1 MIPKLVAGWVPKF
14 THLSQNHPPQ
24 SPAMSVQH
32 KQNPARDTVSS
43 SVKHAGPHPPRLIM
57 RPQTTH
63 ASRSSSGEK
72 GSRHPRHAAFP
83 LLPFLPLVPLATT
96 RSPATPC
103 MGAASAGPP
112 RVRRAAGAMEPRA
125 PGQALSFPRPVVRV
139 DRLLIE
145 LN

>member
-1 MIPKLVAGWVPKF
+1 MKNVSVELESPTTAMPNACATQAKYSAGGIRA
-14 THLSQNHPPQ
+14 SR
-24 SPAMSVQH
+24 S
-32 KQNPARDTVSS
+32 VSS

-83 LLPFLPLVPLATT
+83 LLPFLLPLLPLVPLATT